1 MTGYII
7 RRTLST
13 IPVILV
19 VALVVFAILRLAPG
33 DPAAILAGTGGAEVD
48 PAVVEKI
55 RKQLGLDQPLHVQL
69 YRYFSDLARGDLGQS
84 LLSKHNVSDLI
95 RARVVPTI
103 SLTILTELIALI
115 MAMPLG
121 VLAAWKF
128 NTWIDRVVMIFAL
141 VGYAV
146 PYFFLGYMLLWAFA
160 VRVHIFPA
168 GGYTYFGEDFGQ
180 WLHGLL
186 LPAMLLGITGA
197 ALITRMTRATML
209 EVLKEDYVRTA
220 RAKGVA
226 EQLVLLR
233 HALRNAANPILTI
246 IGFSIAGLITGVVIT
261 ETVFAIPGIGR
272 LIVDAIAQ
280 RDYPIIQS
288 MALVV
293 AAVYVLV
300 NLIID
305 VMYVY
310 VDPRIRY

>member
-1 MTGYII
+1 MQRYIVKRLLAAVPTMI
-7 RRTLST
+7 
-13 IPVILV
+13 IVGI
-19 VALVVFAILRLAPG
+19 VVFAAIHLAPG
-33 DPAAILAGTGGAEVD
+33 DPASVIVGDEATPEM
-48 PAVVEKI
+48 VEKM
-55 RKQLGLDQPLHVQL
+55 RQDMGLNEPIIVQFWKYITSIATL
-69 YRYFSDLARGDLGQS
+69 DLGSSIFSGHEVTFLLRQRLQPTLS
-84 LLSKHNVSDLI
+84 LASMGLSMAI
-95 RARVVPTI
+95 I
-103 SLTILTELIALI
+103 IAV
-115 MAMPLG
+115 PLG

-146 PYFFLGYMLLWAFA
+146 PYFVLGYMLMWTFA
-160 VRVHIFPA
+160 VQVNIFPP
-168 GGYTYFGEDFGQ
+168 GGYTYFGEDVGQ
-180 WLHGLL
+180 WLHHLL
-186 LPAMLLGITGA
+186 LPAFLLGITGA

-226 EQLVLLR
+226 EQFVLLR

-261 ETVFAIPGIGR
+261 ETVFTIPGIGR
-272 LIVDAIAQ
+272 MVVDAIAQ

-305 VMYVY
+305 IMYVY